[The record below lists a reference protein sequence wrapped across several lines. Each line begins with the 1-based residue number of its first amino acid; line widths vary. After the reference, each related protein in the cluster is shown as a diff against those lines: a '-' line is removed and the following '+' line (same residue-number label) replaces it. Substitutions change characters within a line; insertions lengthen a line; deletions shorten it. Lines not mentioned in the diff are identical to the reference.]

1 MLLQPDSFFGFAEHR
16 RIGLFTIYNP
26 NGMSAQL
33 TNYGAKIVSLNV
45 PSADGCKRDVV
56 LGFNTLDEWQQK
68 ETYFNAIIG
77 RVANRIK
84 DGKFNLEGKA
94 YQLATNNGT
103 NHLHGGVKGFNE
115 HVWEV
120 VGQNA
125 YSVSFHY
132 RSDDGEEGYPGNV
145 DVFVTYRLTRDNAL
159 EITYEG
165 KTDKT
170 TLLALTN
177 HAYFNLSGEGHP
189 TVNDHTLQVFADKYT
204 PFDDTA
210 CPTGEIAEVENTP
223 MDFRQPVKIGERI
236 NLDFFKPGR
245 GIDNNFILRKTE
257 KKKKPEW
264 AAVLSDGCLTMQV
277 LTTMPALQ
285 VYTGNYV
292 EENIGK
298 SGKQYAPQC
307 AVCLEAQSIPNAA
320 NLPNFP
326 SVVLKPQEIYFEQ
339 TIYKFL

>member
-1 MLLQPDSFFGFAEHR
+1 MLNPEKFTGFAEHR
-16 RIGLFTIYNP
+16 RIGLYTLRNP
-26 NGMSAQL
+26 NGLVAQL
-33 TNYGAKIVSLNV
+33 TNYGAKIVSLYV
-45 PSADGCKRDVV
+45 PAADGSRRDVV
-56 LGFNTLDEWQQK
+56 LGFNTLEEWQTK

-84 DGKFNLEGKA
+84 DGRFTLEGKQ

-103 NHLHGGVKGFNE
+103 NHLHGGNCGFNE
-115 HVWEV
+115 HVWDV
-120 VGQNA
+120 VGQTA
-125 YSVSFHY
+125 YSISFHY
-132 RSDDGEEGYPGNV
+132 HSKDGEESYPGNV

-177 HAYFNLSGEGHP
+177 HAYFNLSGEGTP
-189 TVNDHTLQVFADKYT
+189 SVNDHTLQVFADQYT

-210 CPTGEIAEVENTP
+210 CPVGEIHDVEGTP
-223 MDFRQPVKIGERI
+223 MDFREPVRIGDRI
-236 NLDFFKPGR
+236 SLDFFKPGR

-257 KKKKPEW
+257 KKKKPEL
-264 AAVLSDGCLTMQV
+264 AAVLSDGGLTMQV

-298 SGKQYAPQC
+298 SGKQYREQC
-307 AVCLEAQSIPNAA
+307 AVCLEAQSVPNAV
-320 NLPNFP
+320 NQKEYP
-326 SVVLKPQEIYFEQ
+326 SVILKPNEIYFEQ
-339 TIYKFL
+339 TIYKFV